1 MQGGQISP
9 LFHEGGQDGQLI
21 NLSIL
26 PRWVAGFQV
35 GGRSWSRGQ
44 LVLEAVFGDGW
55 GVDLGMAG
63 QIKVREMRRKRY
75 KATSPVLDRRPFA
88 DRDGSASSV
97 R

>member
-1 MQGGQISP
+1 LFHEGDQISP
-9 LFHEGGQDGQLI
+9 LFHEGAQDVQLI

-26 PRWVAGFQV
+26 PPWVADFRAAETKLV
-35 GGRSWSRGQ
+35 SRR
-44 LVLEAVFGDGW
+44 LVLEPGFEDG
-55 GVDLGMAG
+55 GGMVG

>member
-1 MQGGQISP
+1 LFHEGDQISP
-9 LFHEGGQDGQLI
+9 LFHEGAQDVQLI

-26 PRWVAGFQV
+26 PPWVADFRAAKTKLV
-35 GGRSWSRGQ
+35 SRR
-44 LVLEAVFGDGW
+44 LVLEPGFEDGG
-55 GVDLGMAG
+55 GVG
-63 QIKVREMRRKRY
+63 QIKVREMRRERY